1 MQNPIGLAG
10 IVVILGIA
18 VAFSSNRKAIN
29 LRIVGA
35 AFGLQVVI
43 AVMVIYWDRG
53 QRAIEAMKDG
63 VMAVIGF
70 SQAGI
75 DMVFGP
81 LADTDVIGFSFAINV
96 LPIIIF
102 FSALMS
108 VLYHL
113 RVMEWIVKIV
123 GGALHRIIGTG
134 AVESMNAAANVFVG
148 QTEAPLAVRPYL
160 KNLTEP
166 QMFAVMV
173 SGLASIAGTVLAGYA
188 LMGAELEYL
197 LAAAFMAAPG
207 GLLMAKIIIPD
218 DAVVSSGHR
227 EKLTMEPSQHK
238 NVILAAASGTTDGLR
253 LAANIGAM
261 LIAVVA
267 LIALFN
273 GLVGGVLGLVGIDG
287 PPVLVELLREA
298 ALGQE
303 LAEAVLIPGSDKLL
317 FEAGLIID
325 EAAFVLLEQNSI
337 SPVLVTAPVTVQFI
351 LGKIFQPLMYL
362 LSVPWH
368 EAQAAGALF
377 GEKLILNEFVAF
389 SHLTVYLEGMSPRTI
404 AISTFML
411 CGFANLSSIA
421 ILLGG
426 LGVLVPEKR
435 DLIGRFGLKA
445 VLAGSLSNLM
455 SAALAGLM
463 LTF

>member
-1 MQNPIGLAG
+1 MSGNLIG
-10 IVVILGIA
+10 ILGIVAIIGIA
-18 VAFSSNRKAIN
+18 VLFSTNRRAIN
-29 LRIVGA
+29 LRVVGA
-35 AFGLQVVI
+35 ALGLQVVVAI
-43 AVMVIYWDRG
+43 IVLYWDRG
-53 QRAIEAMKDG
+53 RAGIEWLSNG
-63 VMAVIGF
+63 VMAVIGY
-70 SQAGI
+70 SKAGI

-81 LADTDVIGFSFAINV
+81 LADTDIIGFSFAINV

-108 VLYHL
+108 VLYYL
-113 RVMEWIVKIV
+113 RIMEWIVKIV
-123 GGALHRIIGTG
+123 GGFLHKVIGTG
-134 AVESMNAAANVFVG
+134 AIESMNAAANVFVG

-160 KNLTEP
+160 KGLTEA

-188 LMGAELEYL
+188 MMGAELKYL

-207 GLLMAKIIIPD
+207 GLLMAKLLMPD
-218 DAVVSSGHR
+218 DPADVAKGR
-227 EKLTMEPSQHK
+227 EKLVMEKSEHK

-261 LIAVVA
+261 LVAFVA

-273 GLVGGVLGLVGIDG
+273 GVVGGICSLFGLEG
-287 PPVLVELLREA
+287 
-298 ALGQE
+298 
-303 LAEAVLIPGSDKLL
+303 
-317 FEAGLIID
+317 
-325 EAAFVLLEQNSI
+325 
-337 SPVLVTAPVTVQFI
+337 VTLQLI
-351 LGKIFQPLMYL
+351 LGKIFRYLMFL
-362 LSVPWH
+362 LSIPWA
-368 EAQAAGALF
+368 EAEAAGALF

-389 SHLTVYLEGMSPRTI
+389 SHLNEYLAGMSERTI
-404 AISTFML
+404 AITTFSL

-435 DLIGRFGLKA
+435 DLIGQLGLRA

-455 SAALAGLM
+455 SAALAGLL

>member
-1 MQNPIGLAG
+1 MGNFIGLAG
-10 IVVILGIA
+10 IAVILGIA
-18 VAFSSNRKAIN
+18 VLFSSNRKAIQ

-35 AFGLQVVI
+35 AFALQVLI
-43 AVMVIYWDRG
+43 ATLVLYWDRG
-53 QRAIEAMKDG
+53 RQGIEIASKG
-63 VMAVIGF
+63 IMAVINY
-70 SQAGI
+70 SKAGI
-75 DMVFGP
+75 DFMFGP
-81 LADTDVIGFSFAINV
+81 LADTDVVGFSFAINV
-96 LPIIIF
+96 LPVIIF

-113 RVMEWIVKIV
+113 RVMEWIVKLV
-123 GGALHRIIGTG
+123 GGFLHKVIGTG
-134 AVESMNAAANVFVG
+134 AIESMNAAANIFVG

-160 KNLTEP
+160 KGLTEA

-173 SGLASIAGTVLAGYA
+173 SGVASIAGTVLAGYV
-188 LMGAELEYL
+188 LMGAELKYL

-207 GLLMAKIIIPD
+207 GLLMAKIIMPD
-218 DAVVSSGHR
+218 DEVVPAGGH
-227 EKLTMEPSQHK
+227 EKLVMERSQHK

-261 LIAVVA
+261 LIAFIA

-273 GLVGGVLGLVGIDG
+273 GIVGWISGWFGY
-287 PPVLVELLREA
+287 ELTL
-298 ALGQE
+298 QM
-303 LAEAVLIPGSDKLL
+303 
-317 FEAGLIID
+317 
-325 EAAFVLLEQNSI
+325 
-337 SPVLVTAPVTVQFI
+337 I
-351 LGKIFQPLMYL
+351 LGRIFQPLMFL
-362 LSVPWH
+362 LSVPWD

-389 SHLTVYLEGMSPRTI
+389 SHLNEYLAGMSPRTI
-404 AISTFML
+404 AVATFSL

-435 DLIGRFGLKA
+435 DLIGQLGLKA

-455 SAALAGLM
+455 SAALAGLL

>member
-1 MQNPIGLAG
+1 MSNLIGIAG

-18 VAFSSNRKAIN
+18 VLLSTNRKAIN

-35 AFGLQVVI
+35 AFALQVVI
-43 AVMVIYWDRG
+43 AIMVLYWDRG
-53 QRAIEAMKDG
+53 RRAIEVMSDG
-63 VMAVIGF
+63 VMAVIGY
-70 SQAGI
+70 SKAGI

-81 LADTDVIGFSFAINV
+81 LANTEIVGFSFAINV

-113 RVMEWIVKIV
+113 RVMEWVVKLV

-148 QTEAPLAVRPYL
+148 QTEAPLAVKPYL

-188 LMGAELEYL
+188 MMGAELKYL

-207 GLLMAKIIIPD
+207 GLLMAKILIPD
-218 DAVVSSGHR
+218 DAGTVSKGR
-227 EKLTMEPSQHK
+227 EKLVMEKSSHK

-261 LIAVVA
+261 LIAFVA

-273 GLVGGVLGLVGIDG
+273 GLIGGIFGLFGVEGIT
-287 PPVLVELLREA
+287 LQLM
-298 ALGQE
+298 
-303 LAEAVLIPGSDKLL
+303 
-317 FEAGLIID
+317 
-325 EAAFVLLEQNSI
+325 
-337 SPVLVTAPVTVQFI
+337 
-351 LGKIFQPLMYL
+351 LGKLFQPLMYL
-362 LSVPWH
+362 LSVPWA
-368 EAQAAGALF
+368 EAEAAGALF

-389 SHLTVYLEGMSPRTI
+389 SHLNDYLAGMSPRTI
-404 AISTFML
+404 AIATFSL

-435 DLIGRFGLKA
+435 DLIGQFGLRA
-445 VLAGSLSNLM
+445 VAAGSLSNLM
-455 SAALAGLM
+455 SAALAGLL

>member
-1 MQNPIGLAG
+1 MTRSFIGILG
-10 IVVILGIA
+10 MIVILGIA
-18 VAFSSNRKAIN
+18 FAFSSNRKAIN

-35 AFGLQVVI
+35 ALGLQAII
-43 AVMVIYWDRG
+43 AAFVLYFDAG
-53 QRAIEAMKDG
+53 RAMIDKLSTGVLAIIGYSKD
-63 VMAVIGF
+63 
-70 SQAGI
+70 GI

-81 LADTDVIGFSFAINV
+81 LADTEVVGFSFAINV

-108 VLYHL
+108 VMYHL
-113 RVMEWIVKIV
+113 RIMEWIVKIV
-123 GGALHRIIGTG
+123 GGALHKIIGTG

-148 QTEAPLAVRPYL
+148 QTEAPLVVRPYL
-160 KNLTEP
+160 KNLTEA

-173 SGLASIAGTVLAGYA
+173 SGLASIAGTVLAGYV
-188 LMGAELEYL
+188 LMGAELKYL

-207 GLLMAKIIIPD
+207 GLLMAKIIMPD
-218 DAVVSSGHR
+218 DEVVPAGGH
-227 EKLTMEPSQHK
+227 EKLVMEQSDHK

-261 LIAVVA
+261 LIAFVG

-273 GLVGGVLGLVGIDG
+273 GLVGGLFGLVGIEG
-287 PPVLVELLREA
+287 ITL
-298 ALGQE
+298 
-303 LAEAVLIPGSDKLL
+303 
-317 FEAGLIID
+317 
-325 EAAFVLLEQNSI
+325 
-337 SPVLVTAPVTVQFI
+337 QFI

-362 LSVPWH
+362 LSVPWA
-368 EAQAAGALF
+368 EAEAAGALF

-389 SHLTVYLEGMSPRTI
+389 SHLNDYLAGMSPRTI
-404 AISTFML
+404 AITTFSL

-435 DLIGRFGLKA
+435 DLIGQLGIKA
-445 VLAGSLSNLM
+445 VLAASLSNLM
-455 SAALAGLM
+455 SAALAGIM

>member
-1 MQNPIGLAG
+1 MGNFIGLAG

-18 VAFSSNRKAIN
+18 VLFSSNRKAIN

-35 AFGLQVVI
+35 AFGLQAAI
-43 AVMVIYWDRG
+43 AAFVLYFDAGR
-53 QRAIEAMKDG
+53 
-63 VMAVIGF
+63 AVIDTLSTGVLKVIGY
-70 SQAGI
+70 SKAGI

-81 LADTDVIGFSFAINV
+81 LADTDVVGFSFAINV

-102 FSALMS
+102 FAALMS
-108 VLYHL
+108 VMYHL
-113 RVMEWIVKIV
+113 RIMEWVVKLV
-123 GGALHRIIGTG
+123 GGFLHKVIGTG

-148 QTEAPLAVRPYL
+148 QTEAPLVVRPYL

-173 SGLASIAGTVLAGYA
+173 SGLASIAGTVLAGYV
-188 LMGAELEYL
+188 LMGADLKYL

-207 GLLMAKIIIPD
+207 GLLMAKILMPD
-218 DAVVSSGHR
+218 EQVVKAGEH
-227 EKLTMEPSQHK
+227 EKLVMEPSQHR

-261 LIAVVA
+261 LIAFVA

-273 GLVGGVLGLVGIDG
+273 GLVGGLFGLFGIEG
-287 PPVLVELLREA
+287 
-298 ALGQE
+298 
-303 LAEAVLIPGSDKLL
+303 
-317 FEAGLIID
+317 
-325 EAAFVLLEQNSI
+325 
-337 SPVLVTAPVTVQFI
+337 VTLQFL
-351 LGKIFQPLMYL
+351 LGKLFQPLMYL
-362 LSVPWH
+362 LSVPWA
-368 EAQAAGALF
+368 EAEAAGALF

-389 SHLTVYLEGMSPRTI
+389 SHLDDYLAGMSPRTI
-404 AISTFML
+404 AIATFSL

-435 DLIGRFGLKA
+435 DLIGILGMKA
-445 VLAGSLSNLM
+445 VLAASLSNLM
-455 SAALAGLM
+455 SAALAGLL

>member
-1 MQNPIGLAG
+1 MGNYIGLAG

-18 VAFSSNRKAIN
+18 VLFSSNRKAIN

-35 AFGLQVVI
+35 AFALQVVI
-43 AVMVIYWDRG
+43 ATFVLYFDAGR
-53 QRAIEAMKDG
+53 
-63 VMAVIGF
+63 AVIDTLSTGVLKVIGY
-70 SQAGI
+70 SKAGI

-81 LADTDVIGFSFAINV
+81 LADTNVVGFSFAINV

-108 VLYHL
+108 VMYHL
-113 RVMEWIVKIV
+113 RIMEWVVRLV
-123 GGALHRIIGTG
+123 GGFLHKVIGTG

-148 QTEAPLAVRPYL
+148 QTEAPLVVRPYL

-173 SGLASIAGTVLAGYA
+173 SGLASIAGTVLAGYV
-188 LMGAELEYL
+188 LMGAELKYL

-207 GLLMAKIIIPD
+207 GLLMAKILMPD
-218 DAVVSSGHR
+218 DEVVKAGEH
-227 EKLTMEPSQHK
+227 EKLEMEPSQHR

-261 LIAVVA
+261 LIAFVA

-273 GLVGGVLGLVGIDG
+273 GIVGGLFSLVGIDG
-287 PPVLVELLREA
+287 ITL
-298 ALGQE
+298 
-303 LAEAVLIPGSDKLL
+303 
-317 FEAGLIID
+317 
-325 EAAFVLLEQNSI
+325 
-337 SPVLVTAPVTVQFI
+337 QFL
-351 LGKIFQPLMYL
+351 LGKLFQPLMFL
-362 LSVPWH
+362 LSVPWA
-368 EAQAAGALF
+368 EAEAAGALF

-389 SHLTVYLEGMSPRTI
+389 SHLNDYLAGMSPRTVAI
-404 AISTFML
+404 ATFSL

-435 DLIGRFGLKA
+435 DLIGLFGIKA
-445 VLAGSLSNLM
+445 VLAASLSNLM
-455 SAALAGLM
+455 SAALAGLL

>member
-1 MQNPIGLAG
+1 MGNFIGLAG
-10 IVVILGIA
+10 IAVILGIA
-18 VAFSSNRKAIN
+18 VLFSSNRKAIQ

-35 AFGLQVVI
+35 AFALQVFV
-43 AVMVIYWDRG
+43 ATVVLYWDRG
-53 QRAIEAMKDG
+53 RQGIEVASEG
-63 VMAVIGF
+63 IMAVINY
-70 SQAGI
+70 SKAGI
-75 DMVFGP
+75 NFMFGP
-81 LADTDVIGFSFAINV
+81 LADTDVVGFSFAIHV

-113 RVMEWIVKIV
+113 RVMEWIVKLV
-123 GGALHRIIGTG
+123 GGFLHKVIGTG
-134 AVESMNAAANVFVG
+134 AVESMNAAANIFVG

-160 KNLTEP
+160 KSLTEA

-173 SGLASIAGTVLAGYA
+173 SGVASIAG
-188 LMGAELEYL
+188 ELKYL

-207 GLLMAKIIIPD
+207 GLLMAKIIMPD
-218 DAVVSSGHR
+218 DEVVPAGGH
-227 EKLTMEPSQHK
+227 EKLVMERSQHK

-261 LIAVVA
+261 LIAFIA

-273 GLVGGVLGLVGIDG
+273 GLVGWVAGWFGY
-287 PPVLVELLREA
+287 ELTL
-298 ALGQE
+298 QM
-303 LAEAVLIPGSDKLL
+303 
-317 FEAGLIID
+317 
-325 EAAFVLLEQNSI
+325 
-337 SPVLVTAPVTVQFI
+337 I
-351 LGKIFQPLMYL
+351 LGWIFAPLMYL
-362 LSVPWH
+362 LSVPWA

-389 SHLTVYLEGMSPRTI
+389 SHLNEYLGGMSPRTI
-404 AISTFML
+404 AVVTFSL

-435 DLIGRFGLKA
+435 DLIGQLGIKA

-455 SAALAGLM
+455 SAALAGLL

>member
-1 MQNPIGLAG
+1 MMSGVFMSNYIGIVG
-10 IVVILGIA
+10 IVVILAIA
-18 VAFSSNRKAIN
+18 FLFSSNRKAVN

-35 AFGLQVVI
+35 AFALQVVVATI
-43 AVMVIYWDRG
+43 VLYWDKGRDG
-53 QRAIEAMKDG
+53 IEFLSNG

-70 SQAGI
+70 SREGI

-81 LADTDVIGFSFAINV
+81 LADTEVIGFSFAINV

-113 RVMEWIVKIV
+113 RVMEWIVKLV
-123 GGALHRIIGTG
+123 GGFLHKVIGTG
-134 AVESMNAAANVFVG
+134 AVESMNAAANIFVG

-160 KNLTEP
+160 KGLTEP

-188 LMGAELEYL
+188 MMGAELKYL

-207 GLLMAKIIIPD
+207 GLLMAKIVMPD
-218 DAVVSSGHR
+218 DVVVGSGQQ
-227 EKLTMEPSQHK
+227 EKLVMEKSQHK

-261 LIAVVA
+261 LIAFVA

-273 GLVGGVLGLVGIDG
+273 GLVGWVSGWFGY
-287 PPVLVELLREA
+287 ELTL
-298 ALGQE
+298 QM
-303 LAEAVLIPGSDKLL
+303 
-317 FEAGLIID
+317 
-325 EAAFVLLEQNSI
+325 
-337 SPVLVTAPVTVQFI
+337 I
-351 LGKIFQPLMYL
+351 LGKIFQPLMFL
-362 LSVPWH
+362 LSVPWE

-389 SHLTVYLEGMSPRTI
+389 SHLNEYLAGMTPRTI
-404 AISTFML
+404 AIVTFSL

-435 DLIGRFGLKA
+435 DLIGQLGLKA

-455 SAALAGLM
+455 SAALAGLL

>member
-1 MQNPIGLAG
+1 MGNFIGLAG
-10 IVVILGIA
+10 IAVILGIA
-18 VAFSSNRKAIN
+18 VLFSSNRKAIQ

-35 AFGLQVVI
+35 AFALQVLI
-43 AVMVIYWDRG
+43 ATLVLYWDRG
-53 QRAIEAMKDG
+53 RQGIEIASKG
-63 VMAVIGF
+63 IMAVINY
-70 SQAGI
+70 SKAGI
-75 DMVFGP
+75 DFMFGP
-81 LADTDVIGFSFAINV
+81 LADTDVVGFSFAINV

-113 RVMEWIVKIV
+113 RVMEWIVKLV
-123 GGALHRIIGTG
+123 GGFLHKVIGTG
-134 AVESMNAAANVFVG
+134 AIESMNAAANIFVG

-160 KNLTEP
+160 KGLTEA

-173 SGLASIAGTVLAGYA
+173 SGVASIAGTVLAGYV
-188 LMGAELEYL
+188 LMGAELKYL

-207 GLLMAKIIIPD
+207 GLLMAKIIMPD
-218 DAVVSSGHR
+218 DEVVPAGGH
-227 EKLTMEPSQHK
+227 EKLVMERSQHK

-261 LIAVVA
+261 LIAFIA

-273 GLVGGVLGLVGIDG
+273 GIVGWISGWFGY
-287 PPVLVELLREA
+287 ELTL
-298 ALGQE
+298 QM
-303 LAEAVLIPGSDKLL
+303 
-317 FEAGLIID
+317 
-325 EAAFVLLEQNSI
+325 
-337 SPVLVTAPVTVQFI
+337 I
-351 LGKIFQPLMYL
+351 LGRIFQPLMFL
-362 LSVPWH
+362 LSVPWD

-389 SHLTVYLEGMSPRTI
+389 SHLNEYLAGMSPRTI
-404 AISTFML
+404 AVATFSL

-435 DLIGRFGLKA
+435 DLIGQLGLKA

-455 SAALAGLM
+455 SAALAGLL

>member
-1 MQNPIGLAG
+1 MQNLIGLAG
-10 IVVILGIA
+10 IAVILGIA
-18 VAFSSNRKAIN
+18 FAFSSNRKAIN
-29 LRIVGA
+29 LRVVGA
-35 AFGLQVVI
+35 AFGLQAVI
-43 AVMVIYWDRG
+43 AIFVLYFDAGR
-53 QRAIEAMKDG
+53 
-63 VMAVIGF
+63 AVINTMSTGVLAIIAY
-70 SQAGI
+70 SRAGI

-81 LADTDVIGFSFAINV
+81 LADTDVIGFSFAVNV

-113 RVMEWIVKIV
+113 RVMEWIVTIV
-123 GGALHRIIGTG
+123 GGALHKIIGTG
-134 AVESMNAAANVFVG
+134 SVESMNAAANIFVG

-166 QMFAVMV
+166 QMFAVMC
-173 SGLASIAGTVLAGYA
+173 SGVASIAGTVLAGYV
-188 LMGAELEYL
+188 LMGAELKYL

-207 GLLMAKIIIPD
+207 GLLMAKMLMPD
-218 DAVVSSGHR
+218 DELAGAG
-227 EKLTMEPSQHK
+227 ETKMLKLAKSEHK

-261 LIAVVA
+261 LVAFVA

-273 GLVGGVLGLVGIDG
+273 GLIGGVFALFGIEG
-287 PPVLVELLREA
+287 ITL
-298 ALGQE
+298 
-303 LAEAVLIPGSDKLL
+303 
-317 FEAGLIID
+317 
-325 EAAFVLLEQNSI
+325 
-337 SPVLVTAPVTVQFI
+337 QFI
-351 LGKIFQPLMYL
+351 LGKLFQPLMYL
-362 LSVPWH
+362 LSIPWA
-368 EAQAAGALF
+368 EAEAAGALF

-389 SHLTVYLEGMSPRTI
+389 SHLNDYLAGMSPRTF

-435 DLIGRFGLKA
+435 ELIGRFGMKA

-455 SAALAGLM
+455 SAALAGLI